1 MYIKLYF
8 QKGEKMNIIR
18 KAKRV
23 SKWRIYVEMNV
34 KQNRC
39 EISISDE
46 TFIFPIVNGMGKM
59 IDELIPGKE
68 YRLIKRKGYYVVLDK
83 RKKRLQSPY
92 LPITK

>member
-1 MYIKLYF
+1 MLKFSYEELK
-8 QKGEKMNIIR
+8 KVNI
-18 KAKRV
+18 
-23 SKWRIYVEMNV
+23 
-34 KQNRC
+34 KQNKC

-83 RKKRLQSPY
+83 EEEETSKPLFTNHKIEEY
-92 LPITK
+92 IGYVG